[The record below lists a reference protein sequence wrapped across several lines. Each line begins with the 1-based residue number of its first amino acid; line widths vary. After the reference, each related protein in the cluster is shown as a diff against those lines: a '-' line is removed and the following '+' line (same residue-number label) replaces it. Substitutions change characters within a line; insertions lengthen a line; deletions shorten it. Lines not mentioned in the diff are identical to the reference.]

1 MTSTVTS
8 LGLEGGGG
16 AGRVLAEIEDP
27 IFNSSSRNTRGVGV
41 VRVVQGHTMLEVKG
55 VGVDKGVGGGGG
67 YEVVR
72 LGIFEW

>member
-1 MTSTVTS
+1 M
-8 LGLEGGGG
+8 
-16 AGRVLAEIEDP
+16 
-27 IFNSSSRNTRGVGV
+27 GV

-67 YEVVR
+67 GYEVVR